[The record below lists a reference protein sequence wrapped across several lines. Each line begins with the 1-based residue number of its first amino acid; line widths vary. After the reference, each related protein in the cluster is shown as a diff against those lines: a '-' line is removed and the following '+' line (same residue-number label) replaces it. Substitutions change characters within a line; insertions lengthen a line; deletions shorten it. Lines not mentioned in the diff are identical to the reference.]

1 MIFFVGSTGV
11 GKTTTIAKIASKFR
25 LEQKRKVALF
35 TADTYRIAAAEQLR
49 TYANILEVPFRVIYS
64 VEELRRG
71 VQDFKNYDFILVDMA
86 GHSPQNP
93 ALRENMNTFI
103 HGLEEG
109 IEKEVHLVLSATT
122 KYKDLLSIVESYQD
136 IEDYRI
142 IFTKVDE
149 TMTLGNLLNL
159 KLHTGAGLSYIT
171 CGQNVPDDIEIFNP
185 QKTVKQLLGGKN

>member
-1 MIFFVGSTGV
+1 M
-11 GKTTTIAKIASKFR
+11 
-25 LEQKRKVALF
+25 ALF

-103 HGLEEG
+103 HGLGEG